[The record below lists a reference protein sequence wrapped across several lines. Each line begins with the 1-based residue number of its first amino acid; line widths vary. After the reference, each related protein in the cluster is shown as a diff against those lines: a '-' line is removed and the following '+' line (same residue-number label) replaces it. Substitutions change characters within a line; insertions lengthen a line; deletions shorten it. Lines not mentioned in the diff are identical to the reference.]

1 MPNNIPE
8 NPTEQT
14 LFRKII
20 GICLLPLATFPFLAL
35 ISYDWRGVSK
45 LCIPC
50 RETSQNLIGPLG
62 DAFAYY
68 GYTLVGLA
76 VWTFPIICIILGLRL
91 VLFPGRRFSHR
102 LKIAWWSTIAF
113 ISVVSILQLL
123 SSFYPIKSILSDLN
137 IAPNAGGAIGYLLM
151 TRFLASIVSP
161 FGAIII
167 MISLFVISM
176 FFLIGFKRI
185 INLLSSIVSW
195 AADKSEKEDPLSSFE
210 EDAIPE
216 QPKKEARK
224 TKAKPQVFEEEE
236 EEALLEPI
244 QKPARKPSPLA
255 EETGLYQPSLFGDDF
270 DTEDSWLSNR
280 NKKTSPKRSA
290 VIERNVAESDL
301 FSDKSPVIEQE
312 LPAVEKTPK
321 KPKLPPNPVVEA
333 PVKKKEPVQETIQE
347 EDAFDEPYVL
357 PSIDILAPL
366 TATSANNNENDI
378 ESTKQRLLE
387 KLSSF
392 GVEATIAYTVV
403 GPVVTQYAVQPA
415 NGVRFNK
422 ITNLHATLQGAL
434 EAKSLRIIAPIPGK
448 NAVGIEVPNE
458 TPAPV
463 SFREII
469 ESEIWRINSY
479 WPKEGFPK
487 FFLPLLLGKDSTGKD
502 LVVDLAKIPHLL
514 VAGATGQGKSV
525 CLNSI
530 INGLLMCRTPD
541 QLRLIMVD
549 PKRVEFTSYETL
561 PHLLVPIVND
571 TNKVVFALRWA
582 VNEMN
587 TRLKLFAKTK
597 CRNISDFNSRKKV
610 MQPAFPGF
618 GEDEVL
624 TKEKD
629 IPSTIPYIVII
640 IDELADIMQSESS
653 KDVEA
658 SLARLLALARA
669 TGIHLILATQRP
681 DTKVITGTIKSNI
694 PGRIAFKTSQGND
707 SRTIVD
713 SVGAEQL
720 IGKGDMLFK
729 TSEGTLLRAQGA
741 FISDGDID
749 SIITFISEH
758 SSQNFDEKLLNGINR
773 IKESTEE
780 TEDISED
787 ESSNE
792 TSDHKITAKVSKDAE
807 FEKLCNAAL
816 EIIASSKR
824 ASTSYL
830 QRRLSIGYNN
840 AARVIEELEMRGYI
854 GPQKPAGPRD
864 ILVDPDEIKRM
875 LYGNEL
881 PVSLDDDGSIPVEEP
896 IEDTPST
903 EEDYTVT
910 LEEEPSGFSETGGV
924 F

>member
-1 MPNNIPE
+1 
-8 NPTEQT
+8 
-14 LFRKII
+14 
-20 GICLLPLATFPFLAL
+20 
-35 ISYDWRGVSK
+35 
-45 LCIPC
+45 
-50 RETSQNLIGPLG
+50 
-62 DAFAYY
+62 
-68 GYTLVGLA
+68 
-76 VWTFPIICIILGLRL
+76 
-91 VLFPGRRFSHR
+91 
-102 LKIAWWSTIAF
+102 
-113 ISVVSILQLL
+113 
-123 SSFYPIKSILSDLN
+123 
-137 IAPNAGGAIGYLLM
+137 
-151 TRFLASIVSP
+151 
-161 FGAIII
+161 
-167 MISLFVISM
+167 
-176 FFLIGFKRI
+176 
-185 INLLSSIVSW
+185 
-195 AADKSEKEDPLSSFE
+195 
-210 EDAIPE
+210 
-216 QPKKEARK
+216 
-224 TKAKPQVFEEEE
+224 
-236 EEALLEPI
+236 
-244 QKPARKPSPLA
+244 
-255 EETGLYQPSLFGDDF
+255 
-270 DTEDSWLSNR
+270 
-280 NKKTSPKRSA
+280 
-290 VIERNVAESDL
+290 
-301 FSDKSPVIEQE
+301 
-312 LPAVEKTPK
+312 
-321 KPKLPPNPVVEA
+321 
-333 PVKKKEPVQETIQE
+333 
-347 EDAFDEPYVL
+347 
-357 PSIDILAPL
+357 
-366 TATSANNNENDI
+366 
-378 ESTKQRLLE
+378 
-387 KLSSF
+387 
-392 GVEATIAYTVV
+392 
-403 GPVVTQYAVQPA
+403 
-415 NGVRFNK
+415 
-422 ITNLHATLQGAL
+422 
-434 EAKSLRIIAPIPGK
+434 
-448 NAVGIEVPNE
+448 
-458 TPAPV
+458 
-463 SFREII
+463 
-469 ESEIWRINSY
+469 
-479 WPKEGFPK
+479 
-487 FFLPLLLGKDSTGKD
+487 
-502 LVVDLAKIPHLL
+502 
-514 VAGATGQGKSV
+514 
-525 CLNSI
+525 
-530 INGLLMCRTPD
+530 
-541 QLRLIMVD
+541 
-549 PKRVEFTSYETL
+549 
-561 PHLLVPIVND
+561 
-571 TNKVVFALRWA
+571 
-582 VNEMN
+582 
-587 TRLKLFAKTK
+587 
-597 CRNISDFNSRKKV
+597 